1 MWSAVGAALALSA
14 GTARAQFGY
23 YSPPP
28 TSPFPHAPISPYLNL
43 ARGGNSAIN
52 YHGLVR
58 PQVGFQQSIFGL
70 QQQVSGLGQ
79 QQVLQS
85 EAARSSATTGHPTR
99 FFNYSHYFM
108 NQGGGAG
115 SFPGTR
121 GLGTPIQGV
130 GNNNLGVGPNPLQ
143 RGGALGVP
151 GRR

>member
-1 MWSAVGAALALSA
+1 
-14 GTARAQFGY
+14 
-23 YSPPP
+23 
-28 TSPFPHAPISPYLNL
+28 
-43 ARGGNSAIN
+43 
-52 YHGLVR
+52 
-58 PQVGFQQSIFGL
+58 VGFQQSIFGL

-85 EAARSSATTGHPTR
+85 EAALSSATTGHPTR

-108 NQGGGAG
+108 NQGGAG

-130 GNNNLGVGPNPLQ
+130 GNNNLGVGQNPLQ